1 MSYEVALTKQPR
13 QMLYGLHKNSGDK
26 AQSRDISCLS
36 KQFYA
41 HIGAKPEMVLPF
53 YVVSRDYDAA
63 AEAFTLFIGDDG
75 SNRGLEQEVLPAG
88 IYAKLELRP
97 RLGFLWGHSVGRA
110 KRWFYTQWLPGS
122 GYEAVNLE
130 YELHTK
136 KSVGKHLAVDLLFAI
151 RRT

>member
-13 QMLYGLHKNSGDK
+13 QMLYCLHKNSGDK
-26 AQSRDISCLS
+26 AGIFPASQNS
-36 KQFYA
+36 FT

-110 KRWFYTQWLPGS
+110 KRWFYTKWLPGS

-136 KSVGKHLAVDLLFAI
+136 KSVGKHPAVDLLFAF